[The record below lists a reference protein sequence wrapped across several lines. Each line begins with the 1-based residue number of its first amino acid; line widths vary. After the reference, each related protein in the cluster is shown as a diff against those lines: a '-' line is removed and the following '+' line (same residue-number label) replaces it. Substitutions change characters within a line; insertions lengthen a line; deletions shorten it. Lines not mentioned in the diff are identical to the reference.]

1 METIKVLQAEESD
14 TSWAVSKLV
23 ISKGT
28 EILLPVPFLQ
38 ELPMAQD
45 AGSHA
50 AASSRIVPNVD
61 FCRWN
66 MPNWVVLKTN

>member
-1 METIKVLQAEESD
+1 METIKVLQKEDSD
-14 TSWAVSKLV
+14 TSWAVSKHV
-23 ISKGT
+23 ISKET

-50 AASSRIVPNVD
+50 AGSSRIVPNVWTSVRGICQIGL
-61 FCRWN
+61 F
-66 MPNWVVLKTN
+66 